1 MPLYEYRKNAENK
14 VPLDSRLRAQVRTG
28 LGPVM
33 DEIVRVAADAR
44 KKGTGGVTLAWD
56 GWYGVKTTQLA
67 AEFEKRA
74 AKAGLKVNAIHAR
87 TILKDPE
94 EVRKYRQPFVG
105 DDPAFGVVNTV
116 GVLEDVVDPSRRDRL
131 RETLQAQRRKAGEA
145 DVILV
150 HGPGAAIKALEDC
163 YTARFYFDFTMQ
175 PMLWQMWDR
184 ELVPL
189 GCAEPDHDYA
199 WKMYYYCDFYLLY
212 RQKLQAFKAMD
223 YYVDAVDAAN
233 PKLMPREPYEA
244 TIAAL
249 VKQPIKQVKIM
260 QPGPWG
266 AYRYRDL
273 WDVPGL
279 ECNAWNELAGIEL
292 SILIDVGA
300 GDLINIPAQNI
311 MQHPVQMVGEKIH
324 REFPGLLPL
333 QVWLDDGYFPEPV
346 PFERSS
352 MPIHDHPDTEY
363 VRRHFKEPLGRYETY
378 YIVEAYPRATTW
390 MGYQEDAD
398 LEEWERLCRESNK
411 TGKPIPN
418 WQEFIKRWD
427 TNVGD
432 LFLIP
437 PGTTHGHGG
446 NQMILEMDTCPSVGG
461 TEYSFFTYDFCR
473 PTWDDTA
480 KTMTGKPMR
489 MHVDHSFKNNRWRRE
504 NYVREKLRARPLVK
518 HWTRDYRQDQ
528 YTTMVEMP
536 FHIERLIFDERA
548 EGDTEGRF
556 LQILTLAEGKMVK
569 IRPKHDPAREVT
581 VERLQAVLIP
591 AGIGPYEVINLHEG
605 SCTGVIIRL
614 KEA

>member
-1 MPLYEYRKNAENK
+1 MPLYEYRKNAENL
-14 VPLDSRLRAQVRTG
+14 VPLNGSLRPQVKIG
-28 LGPVM
+28 LSGVM
-33 DEIVRVAADAR
+33 DEIVRVAVEAR
-44 KKGTGGVTLAWD
+44 KKGPGGVTLAWD
-56 GWYGVKTTQLA
+56 GWYGVKTAALV
-67 AEFEKRA
+67 AEFERRA
-74 AKAGLKVNAIHAR
+74 REVGLTVRAIHAR
-87 TILKDPE
+87 TMLKDAE
-94 EVRKYRQPFVG
+94 AIDRYRRPYVSE
-105 DDPAFGVVNTV
+105 DPAFGVVNTD
-116 GVLEDVVDPSRRDRL
+116 GVLEDLIEPSRRDRL
-131 RETLQAQRRKAGEA
+131 QATLKAQQSKAGDT

-150 HGPGAAIKALEDC
+150 YGPGAAIKALEDS

-175 PMLWQMWDR
+175 PMLWQMWGG

-189 GCAEPDHDYA
+189 GREEPAPDYS

-212 RQKLQAFKAMD
+212 RHKIHALQKMD
-223 YYVDAVDAAN
+223 YYVDAVDASN
-233 PKLMPREPYEA
+233 PKLMPRAPYEA
-244 TIAAL
+244 MIASL

-273 WDVPGL
+273 WEVPGL

-300 GDLINIPAQNI
+300 GDLINVPAQNI
-311 MQHPVQMVGEKIH
+311 MQHPVQMVGEKVH

-333 QVWLDDGYFPEPV
+333 QVWLDDGYFPQPV

-378 YIVEAYPRATTW
+378 YIVEAYPGATTW
-390 MGYQEDAD
+390 MGYREDAD
-398 LEEWERLCRESNK
+398 LEEWERRCRESDRTK
-411 TGKPIPN
+411 QPIAN

-446 NQMILEMDTCPSVGG
+446 NQMILEMDTCPSVCG

-473 PTWDDTA
+473 QTWDDTA

-489 MHVDHSFKNNRWRRE
+489 MHVDHSFRNNRWRRE
-504 NYVREKLRARPLVK
+504 NYVREKLRSRPVVRQ
-518 HWTRDYRQDQ
+518 WTRDFRQDQ
-528 YTTMVEMP
+528 YTSLPEMP
-536 FHIERLIFDERA
+536 FHIERLVFEQRA

-556 LQILTLAEGKMVK
+556 LQILTLAEGKRVK
-569 IRPKHDPAREVT
+569 IRPKHDPTREVI

-605 SCTGVIIRL
+605 ACAAVIIRL
-614 KEA
+614 KDA